1 MRLEY
6 DFALMCPDVIAHNA
20 RVYRDTVAVVCE
32 DERLTW
38 REFDEQTNK
47 FANVLRSHGL
57 GKGDKVALFMSA
69 SLEAFLAFWG
79 SAKAGCVTVPLN
91 VMLDG
96 EVLVRLTADSDAM
109 AMVADAATEPVLN
122 KVRGQLGSIPEAN
135 WLTFGS
141 GGQGWNTLTKPMTEA
156 DVTACGTKID
166 PNDIITIL
174 YTSGTTGTP
183 KGIEH
188 THVSRM
194 MYPYGFAMGLKI
206 DRHSVAVLG
215 TPPYAS
221 GTWIT
226 MMPTMYRGGTV
237 VILKKFS
244 AEAFL
249 SAVERERGT
258 HSFLVPTQWIAILE
272 HPNARNYDASSLRCI
287 VTSGQPIAETTYNA
301 IDELFP
307 NAGIH
312 EVYGFSE
319 GFATLRLPE
328 DADRGKR
335 ASVGKPIMLE
345 DIRIVDEDGNE
356 VGPGETG
363 EIVAHA
369 IGMMTGYYK
378 NPELTR
384 QATWIAPDGRS
395 FMRTGDLGYL
405 DEDGFMYVAGRLK
418 DMIKSGGINVFA
430 ADIER
435 VFMDDPEV
443 SEAAAVAV
451 PDEKWGETPVVVI
464 IPAPGATPD
473 AEQLRLRA
481 NEHLAKYQRVRK
493 VLIRD
498 ELPRVVYGKVDKSVL
513 KDELGTGGLL

>member
-1 MRLEY
+1 LTY

-20 RVYRDTVAVVCE
+20 RVNAEAIAVVCE

-38 REFDEQTNK
+38 REFDERTNR
-47 FANVLRSHGL
+47 FARVLRDRGL

-96 EVLVRLTADSDAM
+96 QSLVRLASDSDAV
-109 AMVADAATEPVLN
+109 AMIADPATESAVD
-122 KVRGQLGSIPEAN
+122 RIRDQLPGIKSAS
-135 WLTFGS
+135 WLTFGPTRP
-141 GGQGWNTLTKPMTEA
+141 GWESVTGLIDAASTEP
-156 DVTACGTKID
+156 CGVKIHPD
-166 PNDIITIL
+166 DIITIL
-174 YTSGTTGTP
+174 YTSGTTGHP

-194 MYPYGFAMGLKI
+194 MYPYGFAMGLKV
-206 DRHSVAVLG
+206 DRYSVAVLG

-249 SAVERERGT
+249 AAVEREHGT
-258 HSFLVPTQWIAILE
+258 HAFLVPTQWIAILQ
-272 HPNARNYDASSLRCI
+272 HPEAKKFNAESLRCI
-287 VTSGQPIAETTYNA
+287 VTSGQPIAEKTYDA
-301 IDELFP
+301 LKGLFP
-307 NAGIH
+307 NAGVY

-319 GFATLRLPE
+319 GFATLRIPE
-328 DADRGKR
+328 DAALGKR
-335 ASVGKPIMLE
+335 TSVGKPIMLE
-345 DIRIVDEDGNE
+345 DIRVIDEDGNE
-356 VGPGETG
+356 LPPGETG
-363 EIVAHA
+363 EIVAHS

-384 QATWIAPDGRS
+384 QATWISPDGRD

-405 DEDGFMYVAGRLK
+405 DKDGFLYIAGRLK
-418 DMIKSGGINVFA
+418 DMIKSGGINIFA
-430 ADIER
+430 VDIER
-435 VFMDDPEV
+435 VFMSHPDV

-451 PDEKWGETPVVVI
+451 PHPKWGETPVVAVI
-464 IPAPGATPD
+464 PRPGATIDP
-473 AEQLRLRA
+473 EQLRDWA
-481 NEHLAKYQRVRK
+481 NQRLAKYQRANRVVVRE
-493 VLIRD
+493 
-498 ELPRVVYGKVDKSVL
+498 ELPRAVYGKVAKADL
-513 KDELGTGGLL
+513 RAELGGDDAL

>member
-1 MRLEY
+1 
-6 DFALMCPDVIAHNA
+6 MCPDVIAHNA
-20 RVYRDTVAVVCE
+20 RVHAEAIAVVCE

-38 REFDEQTNK
+38 REFDEQTNR
-47 FANVLRSHGL
+47 FARVLRDRGL

-96 EVLVRLTADSDAM
+96 DSLVRLASDSDAV
-109 AMVADAATEPVLN
+109 AMVANAATEPELD
-122 KVRGQLGSIPEAN
+122 RIRDQLPGIKPSN

-141 GGQGWNTLTKPMTEA
+141 ARAGWDSVPGLMAAASPEPCGVKIKPE
-156 DVTACGTKID
+156 
-166 PNDIITIL
+166 DIITIL
-174 YTSGTTGTP
+174 YTSGTTGHP

-194 MYPYGFAMGLKI
+194 MYPYGFAMGLKL
-206 DRHSVAVLG
+206 DRYSVSILG

-249 SAVERERGT
+249 AAVERERGT
-258 HSFLVPTQWIAILE
+258 HAFLVPTQWIAILQ
-272 HPNARNYDASSLRCI
+272 HPEAGNFTLESLRCI
-287 VTSGQPIAETTYNA
+287 VTSGQPIAEKTYDGLTA
-301 IDELFP
+301 LFP

-319 GFATLRLPE
+319 GFATLRIPE
-328 DADRGKR
+328 DAARGKR
-335 ASVGKPIMLE
+335 TSVGKPIMLE
-345 DIRIVDEDGNE
+345 DIRIIGESGDELP
-356 VGPGETG
+356 PGETG
-363 EIVAHA
+363 EIVAHS

-405 DEDGFMYVAGRLK
+405 DKDGFLYVAGRLK
-418 DMIKSGGINVFA
+418 DMIKSGGINIFA
-430 ADIER
+430 VDIEQ
-435 VFMDDPEV
+435 VFMSHPDV

-451 PDEKWGETPVVVI
+451 PHPKWGETPVVAVI
-464 IPAPGATPD
+464 PRPGAAVD
-473 AEQLRLRA
+473 ADELLAWA
-481 NEHLAKYQRVRK
+481 NQRLAKYQRASR
-493 VLIRD
+493 VLIRS
-498 ELPRVVYGKVDKSVL
+498 ELPRAVYGKVAKAELSAEL
-513 KDELGTGGLL
+513 RKDTEL

>member
-1 MRLEY
+1 MSLTY

-20 RVYRDTVAVVCE
+20 RVHAEAIAVVCE
-32 DERLTW
+32 DDRLTW
-38 REFDEQTNK
+38 REFDERTNR
-47 FANVLRSHGL
+47 FARVLRERGL

-69 SLEAFLAFWG
+69 SVEAFLAFWG

-96 EVLVRLTADSDAM
+96 QSLVRLASDSDAV
-109 AMVADAATEPVLN
+109 AMVADPATEPALD
-122 KVRGQLGSIPEAN
+122 RIRDQLPGIKPAN
-135 WLTFGS
+135 WLTFGPTRP
-141 GGQGWNTLTKPMTEA
+141 GWESVARLMDAASTEP
-156 DVTACGTKID
+156 CGVKIH

-174 YTSGTTGTP
+174 YTSGTTGHP

-194 MYPYGFAMGLKI
+194 MYPYGFAMGLKV
-206 DRHSVAVLG
+206 DRYSIAVLG

-249 SAVERERGT
+249 AAVERERGT
-258 HSFLVPTQWIAILE
+258 HAFLVPTQWIAILQYPE
-272 HPNARNYDASSLRCI
+272 ARKFSAESLRCI
-287 VTSGQPIAETTYNA
+287 VTSGQPIAEKTYDA
-301 IDELFP
+301 LKGLFP
-307 NAGIH
+307 NAGIY

-328 DADRGKR
+328 DAALGKR
-335 ASVGKPIMLE
+335 TSVGKPIMLE
-345 DIRIVDEDGNE
+345 DIRVIDSDGNE
-356 VGPGETG
+356 LPPDETG
-363 EIVAHA
+363 EIVAHS

-384 QATWIAPDGRS
+384 QATWISPDGRD

-405 DEDGFMYVAGRLK
+405 DKDGFLYIAGRLK
-418 DMIKSGGINVFA
+418 DMIKSGGINIFA
-430 ADIER
+430 VDIEQ
-435 VFMDDPEV
+435 VFMSHPDV
-443 SEAAAVAV
+443 SEAAAVGV
-451 PDEKWGETPVVVI
+451 SDSKWGETPVVAVI
-464 IPAPGATPD
+464 PRPGATID
-473 AEQLRLRA
+473 AEQLRDWA
-481 NEHLAKYQRVRK
+481 NQRLAKYQRASR
-493 VLIRD
+493 VLIRE
-498 ELPRVVYGKVDKSVL
+498 ELPRAVYGKVAKADL
-513 KDELGTGGLL
+513 RAELGGDDAL